1 MFEGNITMS
10 DAERESLYNR
20 IRAGDESA
28 RYELAMNYRPFVRGY
43 VKRSLRSRRIDP
55 SFENDLLNEC
65 FLGLLKAAENFDPD
79 FGTILPTHANFH
91 LKNAVEAF
99 IAGVVNGTYASVQ
112 VGKQIRRV
120 QKVIRK
126 AKSSNTTVTVELLV
140 EEARVSSDFA
150 RRYLTGQIQL
160 GTALSLSKP
169 VDDFSGEGEL
179 TWQDLLEADGLSAF
193 DLMMQG
199 ELSHILHDALAVLS
213 DRERLIVMGR
223 HLGDETVILN
233 DLGEELSITRERVRQ
248 IETRALKKL
257 RRYLAN
263 RHHVRSVSDLLAGP

>member
-1 MFEGNITMS
+1 MFEGNIIMTP
-10 DAERESLYNR
+10 AEQESLYNR

-28 RYELAMNYRPFVRGY
+28 RHELAMNYRPFVRGY
-43 VKRSLRSRRIDP
+43 VNRTLKLHRLDSNLT
-55 SFENDLLNEC
+55 NDLFNEC
-65 FLGLLKAAENFDPD
+65 FIALLKAAENFDPD

-91 LKNAVEAF
+91 LKNAVEAL

-126 AKSSNTTVTVELLV
+126 AKSSNTTVTVELLMQ
-140 EEARVSSDFA
+140 EARVSSDFA

-169 VDDFSGEGEL
+169 VDDTSGEGEL
-179 TWQDLLEADGLSAF
+179 TWQDVLEADGPSAF
-193 DLMMQG
+193 DQTVQN
-199 ELSHILHDALAVLS
+199 ESSRILYDALATLEE
-213 DRERLIVMGR
+213 RERQIVMGR
-223 HLGDETVILN
+223 YLSNETVVLN
-233 DLGEELSITRERVRQ
+233 DLGKELSITRERVRQ
-248 IETRALKKL
+248 LETRALKKL

-263 RHHVRSVSDLLAGP
+263 HHHVRSVSDLLAGP